1 MELKKEKNILSNAR
15 TKETYRSKI
24 ANQSNGSQ
32 KGVFL
37 SICNFENF
45 CMQEY
50 GKPNIIPDMLQSTEI
65 ERFDTLQLWINY
77 MNDVPTKRTGKPL
90 DPATV
95 KMYFSR
101 VKVYLHYMRIK
112 LDVQD
117 VKHELSFKRVS
128 EEEKYGLTLVD
139 INKILDG
146 IYYPMKVQLT
156 CQLSSLMRVGE
167 IVQIRKKH
175 LILDKENIIVKIPSE
190 IAKLKKARTTF
201 FSKEA
206 SDLLRPKLKTL
217 SANDLVFGSHD
228 DGILA
233 EQNSGQILR
242 RHLTRIGLDMKN
254 SKGNNEINTHSFRAY
269 GITKLSRHDG
279 NFAKRLAGQ
288 KGYLLQYDRLSDD
301 EKLAL
306 YQKYEYELTID
317 QTKKDK
323 MIIEELEVQVGSHSQ
338 KDDTIKDLMARI
350 TLLEKFANL
359 KT

>member
-1 MELKKEKNILSNAR
+1 MELKKRKNMLSNAR

-24 ANQSNGSQ
+24 SYQSKGSQ

-37 SICNFENF
+37 SIGNFENY
-45 CMQEY
+45 CMQQY
-50 GKPNIIPDMLQSTEI
+50 GKANIVPDMLESTEL
-65 ERFDTLQLWINY
+65 ERFDTLQLWFNY
-77 MNDVPTKRTGKPL
+77 MNETPTERTDKPL

-95 KMYFSR
+95 AMYFSR
-101 VKVYLHYMRIK
+101 VKVYLHYMGIK
-112 LDVQD
+112 LDTQD

-128 EEEKYGLTLVD
+128 QEEKYGLTLDD

-201 FSKEA
+201 FSKES

-242 RHLTRIGLDMKN
+242 RHLKRIGLDMKN

-269 GITKLSRHDG
+269 GITKLSRHDE
-279 NFAKRLAGQ
+279 NFAKKLAGQ
-288 KGYLLQYDRLSDD
+288 KGYLLQYDRISDN
-301 EKLAL
+301 EKLEL
-306 YQKYEYELTID
+306 YQQYEPELTID

-323 MIIEELEVQVGSHSQ
+323 IIIEELEIQVGSHAQ